1 MINKTFNRY
10 YSKNDSKEKKLED
23 KIKNNWLQET
33 QEILMPFDLFTSKA
47 QENIDFMITKTNFR
61 NRHMRK
67 IERNIDIISKLL
79 YEDKKDAEYVAKW
92 MRIPWKIFIKW
103 LKTYLEWIRNKSS
116 KSLIKNKDKIERF

>member
-1 MINKTFNRY
+1 
-10 YSKNDSKEKKLED
+10 
-23 KIKNNWLQET
+23 
-33 QEILMPFDLFTSKA
+33 MPFDLFTSKA

>member
-116 KSLIKNKDKIERF
+116 KSLIKTKDKIERF

>member
-1 MINKTFNRY
+1 
-10 YSKNDSKEKKLED
+10 
-23 KIKNNWLQET
+23 
-33 QEILMPFDLFTSKA
+33 MPFDLFTSKA

-116 KSLIKNKDKIERF
+116 KSLIETKDKIERF

>member
-1 MINKTFNRY
+1 
-10 YSKNDSKEKKLED
+10 
-23 KIKNNWLQET
+23 
-33 QEILMPFDLFTSKA
+33 MPFDLFTSKA

-116 KSLIKNKDKIERF
+116 KSLIKTKDKIERF

>member
-1 MINKTFNRY
+1 
-10 YSKNDSKEKKLED
+10 
-23 KIKNNWLQET
+23 
-33 QEILMPFDLFTSKA
+33 MPFDLFTSKA

-79 YEDKKDAEYVAKW
+79 YEDKKDAENAAKW

-103 LKTYLEWIRNKSS
+103 
-116 KSLIKNKDKIERF
+116 

>member
-1 MINKTFNRY
+1 
-10 YSKNDSKEKKLED
+10 
-23 KIKNNWLQET
+23 
-33 QEILMPFDLFTSKA
+33 MPFDLFTSKA
-47 QENIDFMITKTNFR
+47 QENRDFMITKTNFR

-116 KSLIKNKDKIERF
+116 KSLIKTKDKIERF

>member
-33 QEILMPFDLFTSKA
+33 QEILMPFDLFTSKV
-47 QENIDFMITKTNFR
+47 QESIDFMITRTNFR

-67 IERNIDIISKLL
+67 IEKHIDIISKLL

-116 KSLIKNKDKIERF
+116 KSLIETKDKIERF

>member
-47 QENIDFMITKTNFR
+47 QENIDFMIAKTNFR
-61 NRHMRK
+61 NRDMRK

-79 YEDKKDAEYVAKW
+79 YEDKKDA
-92 MRIPWKIFIKW
+92 
-103 LKTYLEWIRNKSS
+103 
-116 KSLIKNKDKIERF
+116 

>member
-1 MINKTFNRY
+1 
-10 YSKNDSKEKKLED
+10 
-23 KIKNNWLQET
+23 
-33 QEILMPFDLFTSKA
+33 MPFDLFTSKA
-47 QENIDFMITKTNFR
+47 RENIDFMITKTNFR

-79 YEDKKDAEYVAKW
+79 YEDMKDAEYVAKW

-116 KSLIKNKDKIERF
+116 KSLIETKDKIERF

>member
-1 MINKTFNRY
+1 
-10 YSKNDSKEKKLED
+10 
-23 KIKNNWLQET
+23 
-33 QEILMPFDLFTSKA
+33 MPFDLFTSKA

-67 IERNIDIISKLL
+67 IERSIDIISKLL

-116 KSLIKNKDKIERF
+116 KSLIETKDKIERF

>member
-1 MINKTFNRY
+1 
-10 YSKNDSKEKKLED
+10 
-23 KIKNNWLQET
+23 
-33 QEILMPFDLFTSKA
+33 MPFDLFTSKA

-92 MRIPWKIFIKW
+92 MRIPRKIFIKW

-116 KSLIKNKDKIERF
+116 KSLIETKDKIERF

>member
-10 YSKNDSKEKKLED
+10 YSKNDSKENKLED

-33 QEILMPFDLFTSKA
+33 QEILMRFDLFTSKA

-116 KSLIKNKDKIERF
+116 KSLIETKDKIERF